1 MIEANAKKPAGLV
14 YVKRKKISS
23 SECPYLK
30 NKEWNWNMLL
40 KLIPNTYPKLP
51 QTLKHNKQKQNKN
64 INY

>member
-14 YVKRKKISS
+14 YVKGKKISS

-30 NKEWNWNMLL
+30 NKEWNWNMLS

-51 QTLKHNKQKQNKN
+51 QILKQQTKTEQKH
-64 INY
+64 

>member
-1 MIEANAKKPAGLV
+1 MIEANAKKLAGLV

-51 QTLKHNKQKQNKN
+51 QILKQKKQKQDKN